1 MSDDDEEGLENRTSA
16 DTAALSL
23 AMNAATH
30 DEKVAARAAILL
42 EEQTKLVRLQVADLR
57 KEDSLRHW
65 SLRVRHVNDLIKL
78 TFGLGAAFV
87 VLVVAIALG
96 ALVWNARGA
105 TGLLIQPINTPPDFA
120 AKGLDGTVLAH
131 KLLDKLNGF
140 VTEADKW
147 SFRSADSVSGNW
159 GNDSKVEIPETG
171 ISIVELSRF
180 LHQRLGHE
188 TSMSGELYR
197 TQTGIALTVRVGA
210 EAGETFEGREQD
222 LDALLTRA
230 AQALLADTQ
239 PYRYVWM
246 LYSEGRPASSV
257 VPIARQYAEAATGRE
272 QYWRLSALEQQL
284 GFAGRF
290 RDSSEVCGRTIAT
303 FPDNPFGYFDMSAV
317 EWPLGHLERAY
328 DSMKI
333 AQKLL
338 YGSAAPDLELIALP
352 FLRANAD
359 SFAGDLIG
367 AYSDAIAVD
376 IAESK
381 TGLFDLN
388 VSGPGAMAEDYA
400 ENHDAAAARAILAE
414 HHLTHDDML
423 LTPEYILV
431 AGLDLPNFFVQASA
445 GDWMEA
451 AASLEQTDRAT
462 LRRGDVNAVRH
473 TLIWPWLAY
482 AWVQTGRLK
491 DAEAL
496 IAKTPL
502 DCTLCLEMRG
512 RIDEAKGDAA
522 GAEYWFAKAVADA
535 PSLPFGET
543 DWGGMLY
550 RRGDY
555 DGAILKYQNANR
567 KSPHFADPL
576 EMWAEVLIA
585 KNRSDL
591 ALAKFAEAEKY
602 APNWGRLHLKWGEAL
617 VWSGDKAGAQ
627 KQFAIASRL
636 DLAPS
641 EKSELASRGTMHG

>member
-1 MSDDDEEGLENRTSA
+1 MSDDEEEGLENR
-16 DTAALSL
+16 DTTDAVVLSL

-30 DEKVAARAAILL
+30 DENVAARAAILL

-57 KEDSLRHW
+57 KEDAIRHW

-78 TFGLGAAFV
+78 TFGLGAACV

-96 ALVWNARGA
+96 ALVWNAHEA
-105 TGLLIQPINTPPDFA
+105 TGLLIQPINAPPDFA
-120 AKGLDGTVLAH
+120 ARGLDGTVLAH
-131 KLLDKLNGF
+131 RLLDKLNGF

-180 LHQRLGHE
+180 LRQRLGHE

-210 EAGETFEGREQD
+210 AAGETFEGREQD

-284 GFAGRF
+284 GFDGRF
-290 RDSSEVCGRTIAT
+290 TDSSEVCGRTIAT

-317 EWPLGHLERAY
+317 QWPLGHLEQAY
-328 DSMKI
+328 ASMKI

-338 YGSAAPDLELIALP
+338 YGSAAPDLELTALP

-367 AYSDAIAVD
+367 AYSDAIAAD

-431 AGLDLPNFFVQASA
+431 AGPDLPNFFVRASA
-445 GDWMEA
+445 GDWTEA

-462 LRRGDVNAVRH
+462 PRRGDVNAVRH
-473 TLIWPWLAY
+473 SLIWPWLAY
-482 AWVQTGRLK
+482 AWTKTGRLN

-496 IAKTPL
+496 IAMTPL

-512 RIDEAKGDAA
+512 RVAEAKGGLPRAA
-522 GAEYWFAKAVADA
+522 RWYDRAIHDA
-535 PSLPFGET
+535 PSIPFAYT
-543 DWGGMLY
+543 DWGWMLMAK
-550 RRGDY
+550 GDL
-555 DGAILKYQNANR
+555 DGAVGKFKIANL
-567 KSPHFADPL
+567 KSPHFADAL
-576 EMWAEVLIA
+576 VDWGEALIA
-585 KNRSDL
+585 ENRSDL
-591 ALAKFAEAEKY
+591 ALAKFVEAEKY

-617 VWSGDKAGAQ
+617 LWSGNKAEAKKQFDTAAHLDLSADDKAVL
-627 KQFAIASRL
+627 SRMTK
-636 DLAPS
+636 P
-641 EKSELASRGTMHG
+641 

>member
-1 MSDDDEEGLENRTSA
+1 MSDDDDESLENRDSA

-30 DEKVAARAAILL
+30 DEKVSARAAILL
-42 EEQTKLVRLQVADLR
+42 EEQAKLVRLQVADLR
-57 KEDSLRHW
+57 KEDAIRHW
-65 SLRVRHVNDLIKL
+65 SLRVRHVNDLLKL

-96 ALVWNARGA
+96 ALVWNAHEA
-105 TGLLIQPINTPPDFA
+105 TGLLIQPINAPPDFA
-120 AKGLDGTVLAH
+120 ARGLDGTVLAH
-131 KLLDKLNGF
+131 RLLDKLNGL

-147 SFRSADSVSGNW
+147 SFRAADSVSGNW

-171 ISIVELSRF
+171 ISVFELSRF
-180 LHQRLGHE
+180 LRQSLGHE

-197 TQTGIALTVRVGA
+197 TPTGIALTVRVGA
-210 EAGETFEGREQD
+210 GVGTTFEGREQD
-222 LDALLTRA
+222 IDALLGRA
-230 AQALLADTQ
+230 AQSLLAQTQ

-257 VPIARQYAEAATGRE
+257 VPLARQYAEAVTGRE

-284 GFAGRF
+284 GFAGKF
-290 RDSSEVCGRTIAT
+290 GDSLEVCGRTIAT

-338 YGSAAPDLELIALP
+338 YGSAAPDLELTALP

-367 AYSDAIAVD
+367 AYSDAIAAD

-414 HHLTHDDML
+414 HRLTHDDML

-431 AGLDLPNFFVQASA
+431 AGPDLPNFFVRASA
-445 GDWMEA
+445 GDWTEA

-473 TLIWPWLAY
+473 SLIWPWLAY
-482 AWVQTGRLK
+482 AWTKTGRLN

-496 IAKTPL
+496 IAMTPL

-512 RIDEAKGDAA
+512 RVAEAKGDAA
-522 GAEYWFAKAVADA
+522 AAAYWFGAAIRDA
-535 PSLPFGET
+535 PSLPFSET
-543 DWGGMLY
+543 DWGTMLF
-550 RRGDY
+550 RRQDF
-555 DGAILKYQNANR
+555 DGAILRFASANR

-576 EMWAEVLIA
+576 EMWGEALIA

-591 ALAKFAEAEKY
+591 ALAKFAEADKY
-602 APNWGRLHLKWGEAL
+602 APNWSHLHLKWGEAL
-617 VWSGDKAGAQ
+617 LWSGNKAEAKKQFDTAAHLDLSADDKAVL
-627 KQFAIASRL
+627 SRMTK
-636 DLAPS
+636 P
-641 EKSELASRGTMHG
+641 

>member
-1 MSDDDEEGLENRTSA
+1 MSDDEEEGLENRELT

-23 AMNAATH
+23 AMGAATH
-30 DEKVAARAAILL
+30 EKDVAARAAILL

-57 KEDSLRHW
+57 KEDALRHW

-78 TFGLGAAFV
+78 TFGLGAACV
-87 VLVVAIALG
+87 VLAVTIALG
-96 ALVWNARGA
+96 VLVWNAHEA
-105 TGLLIQPINTPPDFA
+105 TGLVIQPIEAPPDFA

-180 LHQRLGHE
+180 LRQWLGHE

-210 EAGETFEGREQD
+210 AAGETFEGREQD

-284 GFAGRF
+284 GFDGRF
-290 RDSSEVCGRTIAT
+290 TDSSEVCGRTIAT

-317 EWPLGHLERAY
+317 QWPLGHLEQAY
-328 DSMKI
+328 ASMKI

-338 YGSAAPDLELIALP
+338 YGSAAPDLELTALP

-367 AYSDAIAVD
+367 AYSDAIAAD

-431 AGLDLPNFFVQASA
+431 AGPDLPNFFVRASA

-451 AASLEQTDRAT
+451 AASLEHTDRAT

-482 AWVQTGRLK
+482 AWSKTGRLS

-502 DCTLCLEMRG
+502 DCNLCLEMRG
-512 RIDEAKGDAA
+512 RIDEAKGDTA
-522 GAEYWFAKAVADA
+522 GATRWFSAAVRDA
-535 PSLPFGET
+535 PSLPFSET
-543 DWGGMLY
+543 DWGAMLF
-550 RRGDY
+550 RRHDF
-555 DGAILKYQNANR
+555 DGAIVKFAGANR

-576 EMWAEVLIA
+576 EMWGEVLIV
-585 KNRSDL
+585 KDRSDL
-591 ALAKFAEAEKY
+591 ALAKFAEADKY

-617 VWSGDKAGAQ
+617 LWSGEKADAKKQFDIAAHLDLSAADKAELTRVG
-627 KQFAIASRL
+627 IAR
-636 DLAPS
+636 A
-641 EKSELASRGTMHG
+641 